1 MPLLSWSGAPRALL
15 IVALSAPWGLAQ
27 GEGQAGAAP
36 APPVSAASQVV
47 TALHEKLLEVM
58 RRGAELGYQGRHR
71 ELAPLISRCFDTP
84 VIAKIVLGRHWKA
97 LNDAEKAEFTAL
109 FDRFSAATYAS
120 RFSGY
125 DGETFV
131 EIAQAPLNRGRLLV
145 KTELRRPRDEAVSLD
160 YLTHQTGGEWRIIGV
175 IANGVNDLS
184 LKRVEYASVIKEKG
198 YNGLLDA
205 ISDKIRAMEA
215 GG

>member
-1 MPLLSWSGAPRALL
+1 MPLLSKPAASQALL
-15 IVALSAPWGLAQ
+15 IVALSAPWGVAQ
-27 GEGQAGAAP
+27 GKGQAGAAP
-36 APPVSAASQVV
+36 APSVSGASQVV
-47 TALHEKLLEVM
+47 AALHEKLLEVM
-58 RRGAELGYQGRHR
+58 RRGAALGYQGRHR
-71 ELAPLISRCFDTP
+71 ELAPLISRSFDTP

-97 LNDAEKAEFTAL
+97 LNDAEKAEFTIL
-109 FDRFSAATYAS
+109 FDHFSTATYAS
-120 RFSGY
+120 RFKGY

-131 EIAQAPLNRGRLLV
+131 EVAQAPLNRGRLLV

-184 LKRVEYASVIKEKG
+184 LKRVEYASVIEEKG

>member
-1 MPLLSWSGAPRALL
+1 MPLLSRQGATQALL
-15 IVALSAPWGLAQ
+15 IAALFAPWGLAQ

-36 APPVSAASQVV
+36 AASVNAASQVV

-58 RRGAELGYQGRHR
+58 RRGAALGYQGRHR

-84 VIAKIVLGRHWKA
+84 AIAKIVLGRHWKA
-97 LNDAEKAEFTAL
+97 LSDAEKAEFATL
-109 FDRFSAATYAS
+109 FERFSAATYAS
-120 RFSGY
+120 RFKGY
-125 DGETFV
+125 EGEAFV
-131 EIAQAPLNRGRLLV
+131 EVAQAPLNRGRLLV
-145 KTELRRPRDEAVSLD
+145 KTELRRPREEAVSLD

-198 YNGLLDA
+198 YNGLLEA

>member
-1 MPLLSWSGAPRALL
+1 MPLLSRQGAPRALL
-15 IVALSAPWGLAQ
+15 IAALFAPWGLAQ
-27 GEGQAGAAP
+27 GEGQVGASP
-36 APPVSAASQVV
+36 AAPVSAASQVV
-47 TALHEKLLEVM
+47 AALHEKLLEVM
-58 RRGAELGYQGRHR
+58 RRGAALGYQGRHQ

-84 VIAKIVLGRHWKA
+84 VIAKIVLGRHWQA
-97 LNDAEKAEFTAL
+97 LNDAEKAEFAAL
-109 FDRFSAATYAS
+109 FERFSAATYAS
-120 RFSGY
+120 RFKSY

-131 EIAQAPLNRGRLLV
+131 EVAQAPLNRGRMLV

-175 IANGVNDLS
+175 VANGVNDLS

>member
-1 MPLLSWSGAPRALL
+1 MPLLSRLGAPRALL
-15 IVALSAPWGLAQ
+15 IVALSASWGLAQ

-58 RRGAELGYQGRHR
+58 RRGAALGYQGRHR
-71 ELAPLISRCFDTP
+71 ELAPLISRSFDTP

-120 RFSGY
+120 RFNGY

-131 EIAQAPLNRGRLLV
+131 EVAQAPLNRGRLLV

-215 GG
+215 GD

>member
-1 MPLLSWSGAPRALL
+1 MPRLSRQGAARALL
-15 IVALSAPWGLAQ
+15 LVALSAPWGLAQ
-27 GEGQAGAAP
+27 GEGSAP

-47 TALHEKLLEVM
+47 AALHEKLLEVM
-58 RRGAELGYQGRHR
+58 RRGAALGYQERHR
-71 ELAPLISRCFDTP
+71 ELAPLISRSFDTP
-84 VIAKIVLGRHWKA
+84 AIAKIVLGRHWKA
-97 LNDAEKAEFTAL
+97 LNEAEKVKFTTL
-109 FDRFSAATYAS
+109 FDRFSAAAYAS
-120 RFSGY
+120 RFTSY

-131 EIAQAPLNRGRLLV
+131 EVAQAPLNRGRLMV

-160 YLTHQTGGEWRIIGV
+160 YLTHQTDGEWRIIGV

-205 ISDKIRAMEA
+205 IADKIRAMEA